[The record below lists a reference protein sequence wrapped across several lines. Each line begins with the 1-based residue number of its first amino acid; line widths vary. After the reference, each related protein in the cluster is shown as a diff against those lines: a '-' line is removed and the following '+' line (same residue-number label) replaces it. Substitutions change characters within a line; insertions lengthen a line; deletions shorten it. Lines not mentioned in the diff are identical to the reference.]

1 MIDECRWSKGLYI
14 EFVVSQIY
22 ISMKPLEEE
31 EDFLGVIYIFFNELL
46 TITGLV

>member
-1 MIDECRWSKGLYI
+1 MIDECRWSKGRYI

-31 EDFLGVIYIFFNELL
+31 EDVLGVIYIVFNELS

>member
-1 MIDECRWSKGLYI
+1 MIDEWRWSKGRYI

-22 ISMKPLEEE
+22 VSMKPLEE